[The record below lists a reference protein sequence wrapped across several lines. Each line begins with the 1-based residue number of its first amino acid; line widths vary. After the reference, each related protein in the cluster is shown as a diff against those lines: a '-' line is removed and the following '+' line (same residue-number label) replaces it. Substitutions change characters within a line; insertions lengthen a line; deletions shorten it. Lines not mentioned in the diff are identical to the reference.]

1 MAENHSERAYRHIR
15 RMLLDGDVA
24 PGARLSYG
32 SIGREIGISATP
44 VREAVGQLA
53 SEGLVELVPQLGA
66 VVRRLTRQE
75 AIELYE
81 TREALES
88 YAAGKAALRISE
100 SQLLELAANLK
111 ASREL
116 AEAVRDAKR
125 ETADGETAD
134 RFHALD
140 LGFHMTVIE
149 ASGNRRMVKTVGD
162 SHILTRI
169 FDANRH
175 GFEVEILDTTL
186 ADHEAIY
193 QALQK
198 RSSTKSS
205 EAMAQHIINSL
216 KQTLARDDAGE
227 SSGER
232 WWASSEG

>member
-1 MAENHSERAYRHIR
+1 
-15 RMLLDGDVA
+15 MLLDGDVA

-88 YAAGKAALRISE
+88 YAAGKAALRISD

-116 AEAVRDAKR
+116 VKTVRDARR
-125 ETADGETAD
+125 ETADRQTAD
-134 RFHALD
+134 RFHSLD
-140 LGFHMTVIE
+140 LSFHMTIIE

-175 GFEVEILDTTL
+175 DFEVDILETTL
-186 ADHEAIY
+186 ADHEAIF
-193 QALQK
+193 QALEK
-198 RSSTKSS
+198 RSSAKSS
-205 EAMAQHIINSL
+205 KAMAQHIINSL
-216 KQTLARDDAGE
+216 SQTLAWDDAGDR
-227 SSGER
+227 SER
-232 WWASSEG
+232 WWASSDD